1 MAEVFLSLGSNL
13 GDRLG
18 YLSSAIKEIQNL
30 EEIRI
35 LKFSSVYKTQPWG
48 KEQQNEFL
56 NAVLKIYT
64 KLKPAELL
72 RKLKTIEQILGRKNN
87 GKWGSRE
94 IDIDIL
100 FYDDLIISSKD
111 LIIPHPEIP
120 NRKFVLVPFNE
131 VEPNFIHPILKK
143 SISDLLKTTKD
154 KLKCELYLG
163 SEVLI
168 PGKRKKVE
176 K

>member
-18 YLSSAIKEIQNL
+18 YISSAIKEIQNL
-30 EEIRI
+30 KEIRI
-35 LKFSSVYKTQPWG
+35 IKFSSIYKTQPWG
-48 KEQQNEFL
+48 NEQQNEFL
-56 NAVLKIYT
+56 NTVLKIYT

-72 RKLKTIEQILGRKNN
+72 RKLKTIEKILGRKNN
-87 GKWGSRE
+87 GKWESRE

-100 FYDDLIISSKD
+100 FYDDLIINSED
-111 LIIPHPEIP
+111 LIVPHPEIP
-120 NRKFVLVPFNE
+120 NRKFVLVPFTE
-131 VEPNFIHPILKK
+131 VEPNFVHPILKK
-143 SISDLLKTTKD
+143 SILDLLKTTKD
-154 KLKCELYLG
+154 KLKCELYRG

-168 PGKRKKVE
+168 TEKRKKVE